1 MNNLEKAQRA
11 YDNRAP
17 DDDAHAEFV
26 EEQVELLMSG
36 DDARDVTQ
44 DEFLE
49 ELDELLACGEC
60 GSAAEVILSVMNCE
74 ASMAKRDAGKMAAQ
88 FEKVAKR
95 LVEEALEND

>member
-1 MNNLEKAQRA
+1 MNNLEKAQMA
-11 YDNRAP
+11 YDNRTP

-26 EEQVELLMSG
+26 EEQVDLLMSG

-60 GSAAEVILSVMNCE
+60 GSAAEVILAVMNCE
-74 ASMAKRDAGKMAAQ
+74 VYMARRDAGKMVAH

-95 LVEEALEND
+95 LIEEAQHHD

>member
-1 MNNLEKAQRA
+1 MNNLEKAQLA
-11 YDNRAP
+11 YDNRTP

-49 ELDELLACGEC
+49 ELDELLACGEF
-60 GSAAEVILSVMNCE
+60 GSAAEVILAVMNGE
-74 ASMAKRDAGKMAAQ
+74 ANMAKRDAGKMASQ

-95 LVEEALEND
+95 LIEGAQHHD

>member
-1 MNNLEKAQRA
+1 MNNLEKAQMA
-11 YDNRAP
+11 YDNRTP

-26 EEQVELLMSG
+26 EEQVDLLMSG

-60 GSAAEVILSVMNCE
+60 GSAAEVILAVMNGE
-74 ASMAKRDAGKMAAQ
+74 VTMARRDAGKMAAK
-88 FEKVAKR
+88 FELVAKR
-95 LVEEALEND
+95 LVEGAQHHD

>member
-1 MNNLEKAQRA
+1 MNNLEKAQLA
-11 YDNRAP
+11 YDNRTP

-26 EEQVELLMSG
+26 EEQVDLLMSG

-60 GSAAEVILSVMNCE
+60 GSAAEIILYVMNGE
-74 ASMAKRDAGKMAAQ
+74 ANL
-88 FEKVAKR
+88 AKR
-95 LVEEALEND
+95 LAGRMAIKFESVAKKLIEGSQHHD

>member
-1 MNNLEKAQRA
+1 MNNLEKAQLA

-17 DDDAHAEFV
+17 DDDARAEFV

-60 GSAAEVILSVMNCE
+60 GSAAVVILAVMNC
-74 ASMAKRDAGKMAAQ
+74 ATDLAKREAGKMAAQ
-88 FEKVAKR
+88 LEKVAKR
-95 LVEEALEND
+95 LVDGALKND

>member
-11 YDNRAP
+11 YDNREP
-17 DDDAHAEFV
+17 GDDAHSEFV

-49 ELDELLACGEC
+49 RMDEMLASGER
-60 GSAAEVILSVMNCE
+60 GSASVVILAVMNC
-74 ASMAKRDAGKMAAQ
+74 ASDLAKREAGKMAAQ

-95 LVEEALEND
+95 LVEEALKND

>member
-44 DEFLE
+44 DEFLDRM
-49 ELDELLACGEC
+49 DEMLACGEC
-60 GSAAEVILSVMNCE
+60 GSAAEVILSVMNGE
-74 ASMAKRDAGKMAAQ
+74 ANMAKRDAGKMAAQ

-95 LVEEALEND
+95 LVEESLEND

>member
-1 MNNLEKAQRA
+1 MNNLEKSQLS
-11 YDNRAP
+11 YDNRTP

-26 EEQVELLMSG
+26 EEQLDLLMSG

-49 ELDELLACGEC
+49 ALDERLACGEF
-60 GSAAEVILSVMNCE
+60 GSAAEVILAVMNGE
-74 ASMAKRDAGKMAAQ
+74 ANMAKRDAGKMAAQ

-95 LVEEALEND
+95 LIEGAKHHD

>member
-49 ELDELLACGEC
+49 RMDEMLASGEC
-60 GSAAEVILSVMNCE
+60 GSAAEVILSVMNGE
-74 ASMAKRDAGKMAAQ
+74 ANMAKRDAGKMAAQ
-88 FEKVAKR
+88 FEKVAER
-95 LVEEALEND
+95 LVEEALKNE